1 MAGFYILRPAIPKIE
16 KSRCKEGTMPKLPV
30 LCRDEAVC
38 DRIQKICDRFQT
50 VYDPAFYTDADE
62 FLESLRYDLPEAAII
77 NFSDQP
83 EETADVLRTIHGDP
97 WLHYGGI
104 IGVTRRRDEQRVQE
118 LLSGSN
124 VISLIRRGEFVSHFS
139 RVIRILVHNRQI
151 LFQRD
156 IQKYLLRDISGSF
169 VMDSDPF
176 NARTYANLVTN
187 YLYNSNYI
195 DPDGKDRLHVALF
208 ELLMNAIEH
217 GNCGISYEEK
227 NAWLAEGRDILLLI
241 QEKMSQKEIQD
252 RRVHFSYRIT
262 DEKSSFRI
270 RDEGA
275 GFDWK
280 SRMADKAPK
289 LESHGHGLRMT
300 GAYVDNLRYN
310 DAGNEVMF
318 DFVHNAREAN
328 AVPGLFVQS
337 EERVVNAGE
346 VVFREGEESDYLYYI
361 ASGKLG
367 IYSGDSRITTLTP
380 DDIFL
385 GEMSFLLNNRRSAT
399 VIAEDR
405 SLLILISKNRF
416 VSVIKEKPHYGI
428 FLARLVAQRLE
439 RLNHSYAQLRQAI

>member
-1 MAGFYILRPAIPKIE
+1 
-16 KSRCKEGTMPKLPV
+16 MPKLPV
-30 LCRDEAVC
+30 LCRDEEIA
-38 DRIQKICDRFQT
+38 DRIQKICERFQG
-50 VYDPAFYTDADE
+50 VYDPTFYADSEE

-83 EETADVLRTIHGDP
+83 AQTAAVLQTIHGDP

-104 IGVTRRRDEQRVQE
+104 VGVCRRRDEQRVQE

-139 RVIRILVHNRQI
+139 RVVRILIHNRQI

-187 YLYNSNYI
+187 YLYNSNYV
-195 DPDGKDRLHVALF
+195 DADGRDRLHVALF

-217 GNCGISYEEK
+217 GNCGISYAEK
-227 NAWLAEGRDILLLI
+227 NAWLSEGRDILYLI
-241 QEKMSQKEIQD
+241 HEKMSQPEIRK
-252 RRVHFSYRIT
+252 RRVHFSYRIS
-262 DEKSSFRI
+262 DDKSFFRI

-275 GFDWK
+275 GFDW
-280 SRMADKAPK
+280 RTQIADTAPK

-318 DFVHNAREAN
+318 DFVHKAREAN
-328 AVPGLFVQS
+328 AVPGLFAES
-337 EERVVNAGE
+337 EERIVHKGE

-361 ASGKLG
+361 ASGELG
-367 IYSGDSRITTLTP
+367 IYSGESRITTLTP

-399 VIAEDR
+399 VIAEER
-405 SLLILISKNRF
+405 SLLIPISKNRF
-416 VSVIKEKPHYGI
+416 VTVIKEKPHYGI

-439 RLNHSYAQLRQAI
+439 RLNRSYAQLQQST

>member
-1 MAGFYILRPAIPKIE
+1 
-16 KSRCKEGTMPKLPV
+16 MPKLPV
-30 LCRDEAVC
+30 LCKDDEIA
-38 DRIQKICDRFQT
+38 DRIQKICERFQS
-50 VYDPAFYTDADE
+50 VYDPNFYTDSEA

-83 EETADVLRTIHGDP
+83 AATGSVLQTIHGDP

-104 IGVTRRRDEQRVQE
+104 IGVCRRRDEQRVQE
-118 LLSGSN
+118 ILSGSN

-139 RVIRILVHNRQI
+139 RVLRILIHNRQI

-187 YLYNSNYI
+187 YLYNSNYV
-195 DPDGKDRLHVALF
+195 DADGRDRLHVALF

-217 GNCGISYEEK
+217 GNCGISYKEK
-227 NAWLAEGRDILLLI
+227 NEWLSEGRDILYLI
-241 QEKMSQKEIQD
+241 HEKMSQPEIRK
-252 RRVHFSYRIT
+252 RRVHFSYRIS
-262 DEKSSFRI
+262 DDKSMFRI

-275 GFDWK
+275 GFDWRK
-280 SRMADKAPK
+280 QIADTAPK

-318 DFVHNAREAN
+318 DFVHKAREAN
-328 AVPGLFVQS
+328 AVPGLFAES
-337 EERVVNAGE
+337 EERIVHGGE

-361 ASGKLG
+361 ASGELG
-367 IYSGDSRITTLTP
+367 IYSGESRITTLTP

-399 VIAEDR
+399 VIAEER
-405 SLLILISKNRF
+405 STLIPISKNRF
-416 VSVIKEKPHYGI
+416 VTVIKEKPHYGI

-439 RLNHSYAQLRQAI
+439 RLNRSYAQLQQSI

>member
-1 MAGFYILRPAIPKIE
+1 
-16 KSRCKEGTMPKLPV
+16 MPKLPV
-30 LCRDEAVC
+30 LCRDEEVR
-38 DRIQKICDRFQT
+38 DRIQKICERFQS
-50 VYDPAFYTDADE
+50 VYDPSFYTDSGE

-77 NFSDQP
+77 NFSDQL
-83 EETADVLRTIHGDP
+83 EDATQVLGTIHGDP

-104 IGVTRRRDEQRVQE
+104 VGVCRQRDEHRVQE

-156 IQKYLLRDISGSF
+156 IQKYLLQDISGSF

-176 NARTYANLVTN
+176 NARTYTNLVTN

-195 DPDGKDRLHVALF
+195 DRDGRDRLHVALF

-227 NAWLAEGRDILLLI
+227 NAWLGEGRDILYLI
-241 QEKMSQKEIQD
+241 REKMATPEIRD
-252 RRVHFSYRIT
+252 RRVHFSYRIS
-262 DEKSSFRI
+262 DDRSVFRI

-275 GFDWK
+275 GFDW
-280 SRMADKAPK
+280 RARIADTAPK

-318 DFVHNAREAN
+318 DFVHKTREAN
-328 AVPGLFVQS
+328 AVPGLFSES
-337 EERVVNAGE
+337 EERVVQPGD

-361 ASGKLG
+361 ASGELG
-367 IYSGDSRITTLTP
+367 IYTGESRITTLSP

-399 VIAEDR
+399 VIAESR
-405 SLLILISKNRF
+405 SLLIRISKNRF

-439 RLNHSYAQLRQAI
+439 RLNRSYAQLQQSI